1 VEFARSQ
8 VLIGHFSIN
17 RICQLTGISKAT
29 YYDAKHPDD
38 KFEAKYEHLKA
49 KISKVIHDN
58 SAYGV
63 KRIKSALWEDY
74 HLHIGRDALARLL
87 RLWGLQL
94 KRKTK
99 KSKPSIIQKILIFLA
114 GRTNLLIRTK
124 LTAPFQAITSDISEI
139 FYDHGKRKAYLAVH
153 KDVFGQAVY
162 GWQLAENMDTDL
174 VISSFEQAKKNI
186 KKLIGRIP
194 GKMLCHSDQ
203 GSQYTSYEYVDRV
216 IKHNLR
222 LSYSTP
228 GTPTDNPGQESFFGR
243 LKEERQDEISEVSDF
258 KELQR
263 FLRGKIRYYNRR
275 RLHTSLGNQAPLK
288 FTKQFIN
295 NLSLTESKKWYSIFR
310 D

>member
-1 VEFARSQ
+1 MEFARSQ

-139 FYDHGKRKAYLAVH
+139 FYDYGKKKAYLAVH

-174 VISSFEQAKKNI
+174 VICSFEQAKKNI

-263 FLRGKIRYYNRR
+263 FLRGKIHYYNRR

-288 FTKQFIN
+288 FTKQFIK
-295 NLSLTESKKWYSIFR
+295 NLSLIESKKWYSIFR